1 MSATAKSSRRL
12 FLAAGPAAAVFGALA
27 LSAAI
32 PSVDPIFAAIE
43 RHRAAWDAFG
53 AAGPAADNI
62 LAKQQGRVVT
72 QSDCDALDA
81 ASEFER
87 EAFGE
92 MLNTSPTTLPGLR
105 AAVEHL
111 AEIERGCVP
120 EASGY
125 FLFKLLENRRYS
137 PASRSGPPREI
148 TGRGI
153 DDRSSRCPMLTMLVR
168 VYTPIA
174 SANSCHF

>member
-1 MSATAKSSRRL
+1 MSETAKPSRRL

-27 LSAAI
+27 LSAAL

-43 RHRAAWDAFG
+43 RHKAAWDAFG
-53 AAGPAADNI
+53 EAGPAADNI

-72 QSDCDALDA
+72 QADCDALDA
-81 ASEFER
+81 ASELER
-87 EAFGE
+87 EVFGE

-125 FLFKLLENRRYS
+125 FLFKLLKS
-137 PASRSGPPREI
+137 PLLAGAGES
-148 TGRGI
+148 
-153 DDRSSRCPMLTMLVR
+153 
-168 VYTPIA
+168 
-174 SANSCHF
+174 